1 MPNCN
6 KLQIQSY
13 KTKQVKLILLSATF
27 MHGNMRISYIIQDET
42 KPSARDLFFFSVFHN
57 TFTAVC
63 KLAFIT
69 STHLLSSPI
78 AKLQKKASWIKKRK
92 KKKNTQTSAR
102 CSLLNEKHVFQQK
115 QVKLCVIASVQT

>member
-1 MPNCN
+1 
-6 KLQIQSY
+6 
-13 KTKQVKLILLSATF
+13 
-27 MHGNMRISYIIQDET
+27 MRISSLIQDET

-92 KKKNTQTSAR
+92 NKKKNIS
-102 CSLLNEKHVFQQK
+102 SILNEKHVFQQK
-115 QVKLCVIASVQT
+115 QVKLHFCANLRKLQGSVKCKTA

>member
-78 AKLQKKASWIKKRK
+78 AKLQKKQAGLRKEK
-92 KKKNTQTSAR
+92 KKIHKHQPGAHYSMKNMSSSR
-102 CSLLNEKHVFQQK
+102 NK
-115 QVKLCVIASVQT
+115 